1 MCIRDSGRAQDV
13 NPDPNT
19 SMVASTALVMGLYAK
34 ERTGKPQYV
43 ETTMI
48 GANATANADD
58 FFDYPGKPPRAIPD
72 EGGYGT
78 SALYRIYEADGGW
91 VFLAC
96 PMESEW
102 SALCKALDREDL
114 LDDERFQ
121 SANNRADNEPALVG
135 ELSSIFAGKAPES
148 WESNLTSQGI
158 GLSLIHI

>member
-1 MCIRDSGRAQDV
+1 M
-13 NPDPNT
+13 
-19 SMVASTALVMGLYAK
+19 
-34 ERTGKPQYV
+34 
-43 ETTMI
+43 
-48 GANATANADD
+48 
-58 FFDYPGKPPRAIPD
+58 
-72 EGGYGT
+72 
-78 SALYRIYEADGGW
+78 
-91 VFLAC
+91 AC

-158 GLSLIHI
+158 GCVRVEDSNMYNFFNNDDHVKMNNFTTDVCHKRFGKFWRYSPVLNFSKTPSKAGPGILRGEHTMPILIELGYTAEDVAKLKEKKVLDWEEPEPLA